1 MPGYTVWMRLTPEEF
16 EDAVAEAVESIPPE
30 FRQYLDSVNVDVE
43 DAPSREIARKLDVP
57 RDQLLGAYFGTPL
70 TERHV
75 EDPRPVGDRVVIYQS
90 NIERMC
96 RSRPELVRQIAVT
109 VLHEIGHHF
118 GMSEEELEERGFG

>member
-1 MPGYTVWMRLTPEEF
+1 MRLSPEEF
-16 EDAVAEAVESIPPE
+16 EDAIAEALESIPAA
-30 FRQYLDSVNVDVE
+30 FREHLESVSVDVE
-43 DAPSREIARKLDVP
+43 DAPSRETARQLRVR

-75 EDPRPVGDRVVIYQS
+75 EDSRVVGDRVVIYQQ

-96 RSRPELVRQIAVT
+96 RTRAELVRQIAVT

-118 GMSEEELEERGFG
+118 GMSEEELRARGFG